1 MKTALRVVE
10 VFSSIQGEGPYL
22 GERQVFVRLG
32 GCNLLCD
39 YCDEPDTIPLGSG
52 RPLEPSALKAAV
64 LKAAKGGGHPTVSW
78 TGGEPLLQAGALAGL
93 MAWAREKGFRNYLE
107 TNGVLP
113 KAFLGVRALT
123 DVAAVDLKLPSAVGR
138 AHWKAHA
145 EFLRLV
151 PAGSF
156 VKVVVTE
163 ASREDEVAEAVRV
176 AAENAPRLP
185 FVFQPATAV
194 PSAKGDGRMVVP
206 PAPVRLRAFVQIAKE
221 RLADVRIVPQ
231 WHSIWGLP

>member
-1 MKTALRVVE
+1 MKDAVRLVE

-39 YCDEPDTIPLGSG
+39 YCDEPDTIPLKSG
-52 RPLEPSALKAAV
+52 TLTSSAEVKASV
-64 LKAAKGGGHPTVSW
+64 LKAAKGKAHPTVSW
-78 TGGEPLLQAGALAGL
+78 TGGEPLLQAAALKGL
-93 MAWAREKGFRNYLE
+93 MGWSRGHGFKNYLE

-113 KAFLGVRALT
+113 KAFLEVRALT
-123 DVAAVDLKLPSAVGR
+123 DVAAVDLKLPSAAGK

-163 ASREDEVAEAVRV
+163 ATTDAEVAEAVRV
-176 AAENAPRLP
+176 TAENAPRLP
-185 FVFQPATAV
+185 FILQPATAV
-194 PSAKGDGRMVVP
+194 PSARGDGRMVVP
-206 PAPVRLRAFVQIAKE
+206 PAPARLRDFVEAAKE
-221 RLADVRIVPQ
+221 RLPDVRIVPQ
-231 WHSIWGLP
+231 WHTVWGLP

>member
-1 MKTALRVVE
+1 MTGAVRLVE

-39 YCDEPDTIPLGSG
+39 YCDEPDTIPLKSG
-52 RPLEPSALKAAV
+52 VLREAAAVKAAV
-64 LKAAKGGGHPTVSW
+64 LKAAKGKPHPTVSW
-78 TGGEPLLQAGALAGL
+78 TGGEPLLQARPLAAL
-93 MAWAREKGFRNYLE
+93 MRWARGQGFKNYLE

-113 KAFLGVRALT
+113 KAFLEVRAVT
-123 DVAAVDLKLPSAVGR
+123 DVAAVDLKLPSAAGKPR
-138 AHWKAHA
+138 WKAHA

-156 VKVVVTE
+156 VKVVLTE
-163 ASREDEVAEAVRV
+163 ATTDAEVTEAVRV
-176 AAENAPRLP
+176 TAENAPRLP

-194 PSAKGDGRMVVP
+194 PSARGDGRMVVP
-206 PAPVRLRAFVQIAKE
+206 PSAARLRGFVEAAKE

-231 WHSIWGLP
+231 WHTIWGLP

>member
-1 MKTALRVVE
+1 MVE

-39 YCDEPDTIPLGSG
+39 YCDEPDTIPLKSG
-52 RPLEPSALKAAV
+52 RPTGVSELKAAV
-64 LKAAKGGGHPTVSW
+64 LKAAKVKPHPTVSW
-78 TGGEPLLQAGALAGL
+78 TGGEPLLQAAPLAGL
-93 MAWAREKGFRNYLE
+93 MAWAREQGFRNYLE

-113 KAFLGVRALT
+113 KAFLEVRELT
-123 DVAAVDLKLPSAVGR
+123 DVAAVDLKLPSAVGK

-151 PAGSF
+151 PEGSF
-156 VKVVVTE
+156 AKVVVTE
-163 ASREDEVAEAVRV
+163 ASTDAEVTEAVRV
-176 AAENAPRLP
+176 VAENAPRLP

-194 PSAKGDGRMVVP
+194 PSAKGDGRMVVA
-206 PAPVRLRAFVQIAKE
+206 PAPARLRGFVESAKE

-231 WHSIWGLP
+231 WHTIWGLP

>member
-1 MKTALRVVE
+1 MKTHVRLVE

-39 YCDEPDTIPLGSG
+39 YCDEPDTIPLKSG
-52 RPLEPSALKAAV
+52 TTVEAAEVRAAV
-64 LKAAKGGGHPTVSW
+64 LKAAKGRPHPTVSW
-78 TGGEPLLQAGALAGL
+78 TGGEPLLQAKALAGL
-93 MAWAREKGFRNYLE
+93 MAWAREHGFKNYLE

-113 KAFLGVRALT
+113 KAFLEVRALT
-123 DVAAVDLKLPSAVGR
+123 DVAAVDLKLPSATGK

-151 PAGSF
+151 PEGSF

-163 ASREDEVAEAVRV
+163 ATRDAEVAEAVRV
-176 AAENAPRLP
+176 TAENAPRLP
-185 FVFQPATAV
+185 FIIQPATAV
-194 PSAKGDGRMVVP
+194 PSAQGDGRMVVP
-206 PAPVRLRAFVQIAKE
+206 PAAARLRDFVEAAKE
-221 RLADVRIVPQ
+221 DRKSVV
-231 WHSIWGLP
+231 

>member
-1 MKTALRVVE
+1 MRTALRVVE

-52 RPLEPSALKAAV
+52 RPLEPSAVKAAV
-64 LKAAKGGGHPTVSW
+64 LKAAKGRGHPAVSW

-194 PSAKGDGRMVVP
+194 PSARGDGRMVVP
-206 PAPVRLRAFVQIAKE
+206 PAPARLRAFVETAKE

>member
-1 MKTALRVVE
+1 MKGAVRLVE

-22 GERQVFVRLG
+22 GERQIFVRLG

-39 YCDEPDTIPLGSG
+39 YCDEPDTIPLKSG
-52 RPLEPSALKAAV
+52 TLCEASEVKAAV
-64 LKAAKGGGHPTVSW
+64 LRAAKGKAHPTISW
-78 TGGEPLLQAGALAGL
+78 TGGEPLLQATALAGL
-93 MAWAREKGFRNYLE
+93 MGWAREHGYKNYLE

-113 KAFLGVRALT
+113 KAFLEVRELT
-123 DVAAVDLKLPSAVGR
+123 DVAAVDLKLPSAAGKSF
-138 AHWKAHA
+138 WKQHA

-163 ASREDEVAEAVRV
+163 ATKDSEVAEAVRV
-176 AAENAPRLP
+176 TAENAPRLP

-206 PAPVRLRAFVQIAKE
+206 PAAARLRGFVEVAKE
-221 RLADVRIVPQ
+221 HLADVRIVPQ
-231 WHSIWGLP
+231 WHTIWGLP

>member
-1 MKTALRVVE
+1 MKDALRLVE

-32 GCNLLCD
+32 GCNLVCD
-39 YCDEPDTIPLGSG
+39 YCDEPDTIPLRSG
-52 RPLEPSALKAAV
+52 VPSSPAEVRAAV
-64 LKAAKGGGHPTVSW
+64 LKAAKGRAHPTVSW
-78 TGGEPLLQAGALAGL
+78 TGGEPLLQARALAGL
-93 MAWAREKGFRNYLE
+93 MAWAREKGFKNYLE

-113 KAFLGVRALT
+113 KAFLEVRALT
-123 DVAAVDLKLPSAVGR
+123 DVAAVDLKLPSAAGR
-138 AHWKAHA
+138 PHWKAHA

-163 ASREDEVAEAVRV
+163 ATTGAEVAEAVRV
-176 AAENAPRLP
+176 TAENAPRLP

-206 PAPVRLRAFVQIAKE
+206 PPAARLRDFVEAAKE

-231 WHSIWGLP
+231 WHTIWGLP

>member
-1 MKTALRVVE
+1 MKDSLRLVE

-39 YCDEPDTIPLGSG
+39 YCDEPDTIPLKSG
-52 RPLEPSALKAAV
+52 APSSPSEVKAAV
-64 LKAAKGGGHPTVSW
+64 LKAAKGRVHPTVSW

-93 MAWAREKGFRNYLE
+93 MAWAREKGFKNYLE

-113 KAFLGVRALT
+113 KAFLEVRALT
-123 DVAAVDLKLPSAVGR
+123 DVAAVDLKLPSAAGR
-138 AHWKAHA
+138 PHWKAHA

-163 ASREDEVAEAVRV
+163 ATTDAEVAEAVRV
-176 AAENAPRLP
+176 TAENAPRLP

-194 PSAKGDGRMVVP
+194 PSARGDGRMVVP
-206 PAPVRLRAFVQIAKE
+206 PAASRLRDFVESAKE

-231 WHSIWGLP
+231 WHTIWGLP

>member
-1 MKTALRVVE
+1 MTGSVRLVE

-39 YCDEPDTIPLGSG
+39 YCDEPDTIPLKSG
-52 RPLEPSALKAAV
+52 TACEPAAVKAAV
-64 LKAAKGGGHPTVSW
+64 LREAKGKPHPTVSW
-78 TGGEPLLQAGALAGL
+78 TGGEPLLQARALAGL
-93 MAWAREKGFRNYLE
+93 MGWARDEGFKNYLE

-113 KAFLGVRALT
+113 KAFLEVRALT
-123 DVAAVDLKLPSAVGR
+123 DVAAVDLKLPSAAGK
-138 AHWKAHA
+138 AYWKQHA

-151 PAGSF
+151 PEGSF

-163 ASREDEVAEAVRV
+163 ATKDEEVAAAVRV

-194 PSAKGDGRMVVP
+194 PSAKGDGRMVVA
-206 PAPVRLRAFVQIAKE
+206 PAATRLRGFVESAKE

-231 WHSIWGLP
+231 WHTIWGLP